1 MNMIS
6 TKTNLSLIYKG
17 LNHSNIN
24 LNPHPYISEKNY
36 NEYKKIINVR
46 LL

>member
-1 MNMIS
+1 MIS
-6 TKTNLSLIYKG
+6 IKINLSPIYKG

-24 LNPHPYISEKNY
+24 LNSHPYISEKNY
-36 NEYKKIINVR
+36 NKHKKLINVR